1 MNCQVPQDLMAQSIG
16 DIRTKPG
23 RGEPT
28 LSISCSDKLAKW
40 NVLGL
45 QGALIYSLLDKPIYY
60 NSMTLCDPQYCNVD
74 AARRA
79 IWERFNSTKFA
90 PEQPFIVNQ
99 PVIQMSCGIKFKH
112 QKNIDQEPSPG
123 SIVWSKLKKNLHQVS
138 VNGKLQGATKKK
150 GGNLKISK
158 IELFRFYL
166 EIVKKFIDK
175 LNLFEAEVDFNS
187 LRYCDAKNK
196 STEYQQVWND
206 MKKDYFNVWTTKPS
220 EINAFTV

>member
-1 MNCQVPQDLMAQSIG
+1 MNFKVLQDLMAQSIG

-60 NSMTLCDPQYCNVD
+60 NSMTLCDPKYCDVN

-79 IWERFNSTKFA
+79 IWERFNSIKFS
-90 PEQPFIVNQ
+90 PEHPFYINQ
-99 PVIQMSCGIKFKH
+99 PVIQMNCSIKFKH
-112 QKNIDQEPSPG
+112 QKNINQEPAPG
-123 SIVWSKLKKNLHQVS
+123 SIVWSKLKKNVHQVS

-150 GGNLKISK
+150 GGHMKISK
-158 IELFRFYL
+158 IELFRSYL
-166 EIVKKFIDK
+166 DIVKKFNDK
-175 LNLFEAEVDFNS
+175 LNLFEANVDFNN
-187 LRYCDAKNK
+187 LRYCDAKTK
-196 STEYQQVWND
+196 SMEYQQVWND

-220 EINAFTV
+220 EINAFTI